1 MLFAGTGETG
11 MVHEVSGA
19 VVVNERGIVAL
30 GDLDVRVVVAA
41 PLDRAHQA
49 LADVALPVVADGLG
63 GNRGVAGFVNVRAG
77 DVLGA
82 EHADLVATG
91 LLQRAVGGE

>member
-30 GDLDVRVVVAA
+30 GDFDIRVVVAA

-49 LADVALPVVADGLG
+49 LADVALPVVADGL
-63 GNRGVAGFVNVRAG
+63 VEIA
-77 DVLGA
+77 VLPASSTYGPVMSL
-82 EHADLVATG
+82 E
-91 LLQRAVGGE
+91 RNMRIW